1 MNKSTLPLAIVT
13 AAFCILTNSANA
25 EGLPDPGVKLMKG
38 HTAIVIT
45 DPQIDFLSPEGV
57 AWDLVG
63 KNVTENNTVENI
75 DRLMKIAGEMD
86 IPLFI
91 SPHYY
96 FPTDLD
102 WNHGGALEAAMH
114 HLHMFERVGQLDLTD
129 FDGSGS
135 DWLPQYKKYIEN
147 GKTYVSSPHKLY
159 GPDSNDTVL
168 QLRKRGIDQIILAG
182 MSANLCTESHM
193 REFMEQGFEVLVV
206 TDAVAAA
213 QLPGLDGYA
222 AAMTNVRMI
231 ANSVKTTDET
241 IEQIKGELT
250 KSANM
255 MDDMKSDKNMDVMK
269 SDKKMDSMKSDKKM
283 SGDGTESAASEDE

>member
-1 MNKSTLPLAIVT
+1 MSKINEIREAIDTKLHQWDTEASAIEAHRWLYLIRATQILAVITV
-13 AAFCILTNSANA
+13 AFCVLTSSAYA
-25 EGLPDPGVKLMKG
+25 QLPDPGVKFVKG
-38 HTAIVIT
+38 HVAIVIT
-45 DPQIDFLSPEGV
+45 DPQVDFLSPKGV
-57 AWDLVG
+57 TWHLVG
-63 KNVTENNTVENI
+63 KNVTENKTVENI

-102 WNHGGALEAAMH
+102 WHHGGALEAAMH
-114 HLHMFERVGQLDLTD
+114 NLHMFERAGQLDLTG

-135 DWLPQYKKYIEN
+135 DWMPQYKKYINN

-193 REFMEQGFEVLVV
+193 REFLEQGFEILVV

-213 QLPGLDGYA
+213 QVPGYDGYA
-222 AAMTNVRMI
+222 AAMTNFRMI
-231 ANSVKTTDET
+231 ANSVKTTDQT
-241 IEQIKGELT
+241 IKQIKKEL
-250 KSANM
+250 
-255 MDDMKSDKNMDVMK
+255 
-269 SDKKMDSMKSDKKM
+269 
-283 SGDGTESAASEDE
+283 

>member
-1 MNKSTLPLAIVT
+1 MKKLTQILAVITV
-13 AAFCILTNSANA
+13 ASCALTSSANA
-25 EGLPDPGVKLMKG
+25 DGLPDPGVKFIKG

-45 DPQIDFLSPEGV
+45 DPQVDFLSPKGV
-57 AWDLVG
+57 TWHLVG

-102 WNHGGALEAAMH
+102 WKHGGALEAAMH
-114 HLHMFERVGQLDLTD
+114 HLKMFERAGQLDLEG

-135 DWLPQYKKYIEN
+135 DWMPQYKKYINN

-213 QLPGLDGYA
+213 QVPGLDGYA
-222 AAMTNVRMI
+222 AAKVNFRMI

-241 IEQIKGELT
+241 IKQIKEELS
-250 KSANM
+250 KKEM
-255 MDDMKSDKNMDVMK
+255 MKMEKMEMEKMK
-269 SDKKMDSMKSDKKM
+269 
-283 SGDGTESAASEDE
+283 

>member
-1 MNKSTLPLAIVT
+1 MKKFTQ
-13 AAFCILTNSANA
+13 ILTVITVTFFVLISSANA
-25 EGLPDPGVKLMKG
+25 EGLPDPGVKFVKG

-45 DPQIDFLSPEGV
+45 DPQVDFLSPKGV
-57 AWDLVG
+57 TWHLVG

-102 WNHGGALEAAMH
+102 WKHGGALEAAMH
-114 HLHMFERVGQLDLTD
+114 HLHMFERAGQLDLTG

-135 DWLPQYKKYIEN
+135 DWMPQYKKYINN

-206 TDAVAAA
+206 SDAVAAA

-222 AAMTNVRMI
+222 SAMVNVRMI
-231 ANSVKTTDET
+231 ANSVKTTDQT
-241 IEQIKGELT
+241 IEQIKKEL
-250 KSANM
+250 
-255 MDDMKSDKNMDVMK
+255 
-269 SDKKMDSMKSDKKM
+269 
-283 SGDGTESAASEDE
+283 

>member
-1 MNKSTLPLAIVT
+1 
-13 AAFCILTNSANA
+13 
-25 EGLPDPGVKLMKG
+25 
-38 HTAIVIT
+38 
-45 DPQIDFLSPEGV
+45 
-57 AWDLVG
+57 LVG

-102 WNHGGALEAAMH
+102 WHHGGALEAAMH
-114 HLHMFERVGQLDLTD
+114 HLHMFERVGQLDLSG

-135 DWLPQYKKYIEN
+135 DWMPQYKKYINN

-182 MSANLCTESHM
+182 MSANLSEVKCICHEPIFAIISPL
-193 REFMEQGFEVLVV
+193 RNIGFS
-206 TDAVAAA
+206 
-213 QLPGLDGYA
+213 
-222 AAMTNVRMI
+222 I
-231 ANSVKTTDET
+231 
-241 IEQIKGELT
+241 T
-250 KSANM
+250 KPIIPRHLH
-255 MDDMKSDKNMDVMK
+255 
-269 SDKKMDSMKSDKKM
+269 
-283 SGDGTESAASEDE
+283 

>member
-1 MNKSTLPLAIVT
+1 MKKSTRLLTVIT
-13 AAFCILTNSANA
+13 AAFCVLASSANA
-25 EGLPDPGVKLMKG
+25 EGLPDPGVKFMKG

-45 DPQIDFLSPEGV
+45 DPQVDFLSPKGV
-57 AWDLVG
+57 AWNLVG

-102 WNHGGALEAAMH
+102 WKHGGALEAAMH
-114 HLHMFERVGQLDLTD
+114 HLHMFERMGQLDLTN

-135 DWLPQYKKYIEN
+135 DWMPQYKKYINN

-213 QLPGLDGYA
+213 QVPGYDGYA

-241 IEQIKGELT
+241 IKQIKEELAAM
-250 KSANM
+250 KGGM
-255 MDDMKSDKNMDVMK
+255 KGDMKGGKMKDGGMKTDKMKDDGMK
-269 SDKKMDSMKSDKKM
+269 STTMKGGMKK
-283 SGDGTESAASEDE
+283 

>member
-1 MNKSTLPLAIVT
+1 
-13 AAFCILTNSANA
+13 
-25 EGLPDPGVKLMKG
+25 
-38 HTAIVIT
+38 
-45 DPQIDFLSPEGV
+45 
-57 AWDLVG
+57 
-63 KNVTENNTVENI
+63 
-75 DRLMKIAGEMD
+75 MKIAGERN

-102 WNHGGALEAAMH
+102 WDHGGALEAAMH
-114 HLHMFERVGQLDLTD
+114 NLHMFERAGQLDLKE

-135 DWLPQYKKYIEN
+135 DWMPQYKKYINN

-168 QLRKRGIDQIILAG
+168 QLRKRGIDKIILAG

-213 QLPGLDGYA
+213 QVPGYDGYA

-231 ANSVKTTDET
+231 ANSVKSTDET
-241 IEQIKGELT
+241 IKQIKKEL
-250 KSANM
+250 
-255 MDDMKSDKNMDVMK
+255 
-269 SDKKMDSMKSDKKM
+269 
-283 SGDGTESAASEDE
+283 

>member
-1 MNKSTLPLAIVT
+1 MKTLNPTKGTLAI
-13 AAFCILTNSANA
+13 AAAMVLFTVQLTNFAIA
-25 EGLPDPGVKLMKG
+25 DDLPDPGVKLMKG

-45 DPQIDFLSPEGV
+45 DPQIDFLSPKGV
-57 AWDLVG
+57 TWHLVG

-102 WNHGGALEAAMH
+102 WKHGGALEAAMH
-114 HLHMFERVGQLDLTD
+114 HLHMFERMGQLDLSG

-135 DWLPQYKKYIEN
+135 DWMPQYKKYINN

-213 QLPGLDGYA
+213 QVPGYDGYA
-222 AAMTNVRMI
+222 AAMTNFRMI

-241 IEQIKGELT
+241 IKQIKEELYADGT
-250 KSANM
+250 SKSPGSM
-255 MDDMKSDKNMDVMK
+255 MDQGEMMGQGDMMQGGQ
-269 SDKKMDSMKSDKKM
+269 KMG
-283 SGDGTESAASEDE
+283 GDGAE

>member
-1 MNKSTLPLAIVT
+1 MKTLTRPLTVIT
-13 AAFCILTNSANA
+13 AAFFVLASSANA
-25 EGLPDPGVKLMKG
+25 EGLPDPGIKFMKG

-45 DPQIDFLSPEGV
+45 DPQVDFLSPEGV
-57 AWDLVG
+57 AWHLVG

-102 WNHGGALEAAMH
+102 WQHGGALEAAMH
-114 HLHMFERVGQLDLTD
+114 HLHMFERAGQLDLKD

-135 DWLPQYKKYIEN
+135 DWMPQYKKYINN

-206 TDAVAAA
+206 TDAIAAA

-222 AAMTNVRMI
+222 SAMTNVRMI

-241 IEQIKGELT
+241 IKQIKEELM
-250 KSANM
+250 KSATM
-255 MDDMKSDKNMDVMK
+255 KDDMKMKTDKIKDDMK
-269 SDKKMDSMKSDKKM
+269 KKTDKMK
-283 SGDGTESAASEDE
+283 DGMNSTTMKGG

>member
-1 MNKSTLPLAIVT
+1 MEKI
-13 AAFCILTNSANA
+13 FQILTIITVSFFFLSISAYA
-25 EGLPDPGVKLMKG
+25 EGLPDPGVKFLKG

-45 DPQIDFLSPEGV
+45 DPQIDFLSPKGV
-57 AWDLVG
+57 TWHLVG

-102 WNHGGALEAAMH
+102 WHHGGALEAAMH
-114 HLHMFERVGQLDLTD
+114 HLHMFERVGQLDLSG

-135 DWLPQYKKYIEN
+135 DWMPQYKKYINN

-168 QLRKRGIDQIILAG
+168 QLRKRGIDTIILAG
-182 MSANLCTESHM
+182 MSANLCTESHL

-241 IEQIKGELT
+241 IKKIKDEL
-250 KSANM
+250 
-255 MDDMKSDKNMDVMK
+255 
-269 SDKKMDSMKSDKKM
+269 
-283 SGDGTESAASEDE
+283 

>member
-1 MNKSTLPLAIVT
+1 MIKSTLLQAVVT
-13 AAFCILTNSANA
+13 TAFCVLTSSANA
-25 EGLPDPGVKLMKG
+25 EGLPDPGINFMKG
-38 HTAIVIT
+38 HVAIVIT

-57 AWDLVG
+57 AWHLVG

-75 DRLMKIAGEMD
+75 DRLMRIAGEMD

-102 WNHGGALEAAMH
+102 WKHGGALEAAMH
-114 HLHMFERVGQLDLTD
+114 NLHMFERMGQLDLTE

-135 DWLPQYKKYIEN
+135 DWLPQYKKYINN

-241 IEQIKGELT
+241 IMQITEEL
-250 KSANM
+250 
-255 MDDMKSDKNMDVMK
+255 
-269 SDKKMDSMKSDKKM
+269 
-283 SGDGTESAASEDE
+283 